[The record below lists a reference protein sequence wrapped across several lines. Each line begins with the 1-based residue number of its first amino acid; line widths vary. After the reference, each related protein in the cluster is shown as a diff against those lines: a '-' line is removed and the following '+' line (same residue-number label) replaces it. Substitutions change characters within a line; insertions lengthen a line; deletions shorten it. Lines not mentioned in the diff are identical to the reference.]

1 MALAL
6 DLNVG
11 TPRSFTT
18 SGVPSPDGVLRTEN
32 GRFIITENGNYIEF
46 ELPPFLT
53 TEADEVLRTQLNEAI
68 STE

>member
-11 TPRSFTT
+11 TPRPFTT
-18 SGVPSPDGVLRTEN
+18 SGVPAPDGVLKTEN

-53 TEADEVLRTQLNEAI
+53 TEADEDLRTELKEAI
-68 STE
+68 LTE

>member
-11 TPRSFTT
+11 TPRPFTT
-18 SGVPSPDGVLRTEN
+18 SGVPAPDGVLKTEN

-53 TEADEVLRTQLNEAI
+53 TEADEVLRSELNEEI
-68 STE
+68 LTE